1 MHDEN
6 MRRYDYSFIKG
17 LGVRT
22 GIVSMMNRMEVLKIR
37 QKEMKKEAPEA
48 FISLESI
55 ARLQSVKGSNAIE
68 GIVTTDKR
76 IKAIVNENSAPL
88 NHDEREI
95 AGYRDVLDMIH
106 GNHASIDISEETILR
121 MHEMMLSYTT
131 EGGGRYKD
139 TNNLIVS
146 VDGEGNRNV
155 VFRPVLSSETKRSME
170 QLILAYID
178 ARDDSGID
186 NMILIPCFILDLL
199 CIHPFSDGNGR
210 ISRLLSLLMMY
221 NIGIDVG
228 RYISFESQINRYKG
242 DYYEALRRSSE
253 GWHTNENDYL
263 PFVENFIFTL
273 FRCLREMD
281 KRFAV
286 LEDKRINK
294 GNRVEATVINSIGP
308 ISKSDIKEILPDVSS
323 RTIEVK
329 LSELLKEGKIKKK
342 GTFKDA
348 HYFRL

>member
-6 MRRYDYSFIKG
+6 MRRYDYSFIRK
-17 LGVRT
+17 LGIRT
-22 GIVSMMNRMEVLKIR
+22 SIVSMMNRMEILKIR
-37 QKEMKKEAPEA
+37 QKEMKKEDPEA

-88 NHDEREI
+88 NHDERDI

-139 TNNLIVS
+139 TNNLIIS

-170 QLILAYID
+170 QLMLAYID

-221 NIGIDVG
+221 NIGIDIG

-242 DYYEALRRSSE
+242 DYYEALRMSSE

-273 FRCLREMD
+273 FRCFREMD

-329 LSELLKEGKIKKK
+329 LSELLKEGKIRKK